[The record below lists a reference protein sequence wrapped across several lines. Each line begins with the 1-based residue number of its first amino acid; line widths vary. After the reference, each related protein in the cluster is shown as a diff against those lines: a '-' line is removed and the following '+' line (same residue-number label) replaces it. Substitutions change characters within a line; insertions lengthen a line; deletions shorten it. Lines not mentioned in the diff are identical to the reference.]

1 MPPDGYNSL
10 TISDEAMEQ
19 LALVMA
25 EYDCDSLAD
34 AVRPRQPLLLNGM
47 KQSWRRFLQI
57 GWQIDV
63 LNGDKID
70 TVSRELR

>member
-10 TISDEAMEQ
+10 TVSDEVIEQ

-34 AVRPRQPLLLNGM
+34 AVRPRQPSLLSVM
-47 KQSWRRFLQI
+47 KRS
-57 GWQIDV
+57 
-63 LNGDKID
+63 
-70 TVSRELR
+70 

>member
-10 TISDEAMEQ
+10 TVSDEVIEQ

-34 AVRPRQPLLLNGM
+34 AVSTASAIALERDEAELA
-47 KQSWRRFLQI
+47 QI
-57 GWQIDV
+57 LDNQ
-63 LNGDKID
+63 LSN
-70 TVSRELR
+70 

>member
-10 TISDEAMEQ
+10 TVSDEVMEQ

-34 AVRPRQPLLLNGM
+34 AVSTASTIALERDEAELA
-47 KQSWRRFLQI
+47 QI
-57 GWQIDV
+57 
-63 LNGDKID
+63 LADKL
-70 TVSRELR
+70 SN

>member
-10 TISDEAMEQ
+10 TVSDEAMEQ

-34 AVRPRQPLLLNGM
+34 AVSTASAIALERDEAELA
-47 KQSWRRFLQI
+47 QI
-57 GWQIDV
+57 LSDR
-63 LNGDKID
+63 LAD
-70 TVSRELR
+70 

>member
-10 TISDEAMEQ
+10 TVSDEVMEQ

-34 AVRPRQPLLLNGM
+34 AVSTASTIALERDEVELAQILADQLSN
-47 KQSWRRFLQI
+47 RRAE
-57 GWQIDV
+57 
-63 LNGDKID
+63 
-70 TVSRELR
+70 RR

>member
-10 TISDEAMEQ
+10 TVSDEVMEQ

-34 AVRPRQPLLLNGM
+34 AVSTASTIALERDEAELA
-47 KQSWRRFLQI
+47 QI
-57 GWQIDV
+57 LANQLAD
-63 LNGDKID
+63 
-70 TVSRELR
+70 